1 MKMMLIIWLGLFN
14 LPMASSEL
22 KLSELRKLYYQAAES
37 SAASATLTRTLK
49 TVDASSA
56 PIFLCYKGAAH
67 MMEAKY
73 TLNPITKLSRFN
85 KGKIAIEQAIER
97 DPDQLEMRFIRF
109 SIQVNLPSFL
119 GYKGQIEV
127 DKKKLLA
134 GVGVI
139 NDKVLKDNVINY
151 LIASKKCTKEE
162 IKKLQN

>member
-1 MKMMLIIWLGLFN
+1 MKMMLLIWLGVFT

-37 SAASATLTRTLK
+37 SAASATLSRTLK
-49 TVDASSA
+49 AVDAASE

-67 MMEAKY
+67 MMEAEY

-85 KGKIAIEQAIER
+85 KGKTAIEQAIAR
-97 DPDQLEMRFIRF
+97 DPSQLEMRFIRF
-109 SIQVNLPSFL
+109 SLQVNLPAFL
-119 GYKGQIEV
+119 GYKGQIEA

-134 GVGVI
+134 GVASI
-139 NDKVLKDNVINY
+139 NDKVLKENVVNY